1 MNISI
6 SKLGAF
12 LFGIGEK
19 HCEQHAT
26 ILKTFEEIAVQQALN
41 VDHIA
46 ENTKDLEEGRKEF
59 KAVSKAIANINTDVA
74 LLAQKAQQRRNS
86 HRGDKDVKDSE
97 D

>member
-1 MNISI
+1 MNVSI
-6 SKLGAF
+6 SKLSAA

-19 HCEQHAT
+19 HCEQHAA
-26 ILKTFEEIAVQQALN
+26 IMKTLEKGAIQQALN

-59 KAVSKAIANINTDVA
+59 KEVRSAIAKINTNVA
-74 LLAQKAQQRRNS
+74 LLAQKAEQRRNS